1 MSAAAGSSTD
11 PSILRMS
18 APLVVSFVMRAAF
31 SLVDTIYAATIGDP
45 AVAAIGL
52 TIPFEFFMIAVW
64 VGLSTGLTSCLSR
77 AMGAHEGNKIRQYLR
92 ATWVMVWV
100 ASPAFVLLGPV
111 IWLWAPHMGLESE
124 VSRAFQIYGMVL
136 IAGSGV
142 TSFWSVIPDSLVK
155 AHQDTRST
163 MWAGIWSNVINVTL
177 NTIFVFVFGW
187 GVFGIALSTVIGR
200 IGGLWYALVRARRHE
215 QRRESEGRDTA
226 TGTDPRP
233 YRSLLAL
240 AVPSSL
246 TFMLMAAETALI
258 NYLLSRVAHAT
269 EAIAAYSIYYRV
281 VLFAFN
287 PVIAVAVALL
297 PYSARRF
304 GRGDVAGVRRGLRET
319 STALAGYCVAL
330 VGPLALWG
338 APWLSGFLTESA
350 ISEQYTTFALRLVPL
365 GCLVGIPFLLCRP
378 VFEAMQRG
386 NPGLVMATARYG
398 VLTVPAVLA
407 GAAIARATGHP
418 EFYGLLLGLLVTG
431 AVTSIAFW
439 LWLRGSLAV
448 RPAVLPDTVS
458 ET

>member
-1 MSAAAGSSTD
+1 
-11 PSILRMS
+11 
-18 APLVVSFVMRAAF
+18 
-31 SLVDTIYAATIGDP
+31 
-45 AVAAIGL
+45 
-52 TIPFEFFMIAVW
+52 
-64 VGLSTGLTSCLSR
+64 
-77 AMGAHEGNKIRQYLR
+77 
-92 ATWVMVWV
+92 
-100 ASPAFVLLGPV
+100 
-111 IWLWAPHMGLESE
+111 
-124 VSRAFQIYGMVL
+124 
-136 IAGSGV
+136 
-142 TSFWSVIPDSLVK
+142 
-155 AHQDTRST
+155 
-163 MWAGIWSNVINVTL
+163 
-177 NTIFVFVFGW
+177 
-187 GVFGIALSTVIGR
+187 
-200 IGGLWYALVRARRHE
+200 
-215 QRRESEGRDTA
+215 
-226 TGTDPRP
+226 
-233 YRSLLAL
+233 LLAL